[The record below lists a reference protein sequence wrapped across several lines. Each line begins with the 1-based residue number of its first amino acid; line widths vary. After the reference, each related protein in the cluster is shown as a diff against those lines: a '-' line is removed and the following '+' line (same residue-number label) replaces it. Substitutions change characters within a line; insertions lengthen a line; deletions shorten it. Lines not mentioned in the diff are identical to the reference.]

1 MVLFNNLHLANIS
14 QVIHDSFI
22 LIKCICIC
30 GSGEGGGGG
39 ERMNTQWGCVE
50 WVTYIVHSPYTV
62 VPV

>member
-30 GSGEGGGGG
+30 GSGGGGG
-39 ERMNTQWGCVE
+39 EDE
-50 WVTYIVHSPYTV
+50 YTMGV
-62 VPV
+62 CGVGNIYST